1 MNRSLD
7 SVLDS
12 VIASINMDSSSSS
25 DEMLITHVNPRALF
39 TTQVELSSKPLF
51 GAEVTQT
58 IGK

>member
-39 TTQVELSSKPLF
+39 TTQV
-51 GAEVTQT
+51 
-58 IGK
+58 